1 MSADGGA
8 SGMTRQVSVDRF
20 FADNQSRLGLSWDA
34 GRQGGNRVLTGDA
47 ALKPTIGQVGHM
59 NFIHPFRIQIL
70 GAAELAYLRGLPQDQ
85 MHASIQRL
93 FTLELAAIVVG
104 NGEPVPERLVEQC
117 NNHNIALFASP
128 QPSPHLVDMFRLYLS
143 RVLAESTTL
152 HGVFLDVL
160 EMGVLITG
168 ASAIGKSELALE
180 LISRGN
186 GLVADDIV
194 ELYRISPDTIEGRCP
209 AVLRDF
215 LEVRGIGV
223 LNIRTIFGETAIRPR
238 KLLRLIVHLED
249 HSHETFTELDRADS
263 PAVGVINRSLADQFW
278 SEADPV
284 GQRVSLDNGQSWTT
298 IVGVVGDVREQT
310 LDSAPE
316 GAIYVPQ
323 AQSFWAGTLVLRTP

>member
-1 MSADGGA
+1 M
-8 SGMTRQVSVDRF
+8 RQVSVQRLFDDN
-20 FADNQSRLGLSWDA
+20 ADRLGLHWKG
-34 GRQGGNRVLTGDA
+34 GRQGGNRVMTGDSE
-47 ALKPTIGQVGHM
+47 LKPTVGQVGHM

-70 GAAELAYLRGLPQDQ
+70 GAAEGEYLRALSLSDRQRALG
-85 MHASIQRL
+85 RL
-93 FTLELAAIVVG
+93 FTNDLIAIVVA
-104 NGEPVPERLVEQC
+104 NGEDVPEFLLDEC
-117 NNHNIALFASP
+117 NRHHVALFTSP
-128 QPSPHLVDMFRLYLS
+128 QPSPHMVDVIRLYLA

-223 LNIRTIFGETAIRPR
+223 LNIRTIFGETAVRPR
-238 KLLRLIVHLED
+238 KLLKLLVHLED
-249 HSHETFTELDRADS
+249 HGHEAFSDLDRLQVNATYQDVLSVPIRKVTIPVAAGRNLAVLVEAAVRNFVLNQRGIDS
-263 PAVGVINRSLADQFW
+263 TKEFIERQQKLMEDGN
-278 SEADPV
+278 
-284 GQRVSLDNGQSWTT
+284 
-298 IVGVVGDVREQT
+298 
-310 LDSAPE
+310 
-316 GAIYVPQ
+316 
-323 AQSFWAGTLVLRTP
+323 

>member
-1 MSADGGA
+1 M
-8 SGMTRQVSVDRF
+8 RQVSVQRLFDDN
-20 FADNQSRLGLSWDA
+20 ADRLGLHWKG
-34 GRQGGNRVLTGDA
+34 GRQGGSRVMTGDSE
-47 ALKPTIGQVGHM
+47 LKPTIGQVGHM

-70 GAAELAYLRGLPQDQ
+70 GAAEGEYLRGLSLAERQR
-85 MHASIQRL
+85 ALGRL
-93 FTLELAAIVVG
+93 FTNDLIAIVVA
-104 NGEPVPERLVEQC
+104 NGEDVPEFLLDEC
-117 NNHNIALFASP
+117 NRHHVALFTSP
-128 QPSPHLVDMFRLYLS
+128 QPSPHMVDVIRLYLA

-223 LNIRTIFGETAIRPR
+223 LNIRTIFGETAVRPR
-238 KLLRLIVHLED
+238 KLLKLLVHLED
-249 HSHETFTELDRADS
+249 HGHEAFSDLDRLQVNATYQDVLSVPIRKVTIPVAAGRNLAVLVEAAVRNFVLNQRGIDS
-263 PAVGVINRSLADQFW
+263 TKEFIERQQKLMEDGN
-278 SEADPV
+278 
-284 GQRVSLDNGQSWTT
+284 
-298 IVGVVGDVREQT
+298 
-310 LDSAPE
+310 
-316 GAIYVPQ
+316 
-323 AQSFWAGTLVLRTP
+323 